1 MKAEEIAKL
10 VSLQRQFFQSGATKS
25 LDFRRD
31 QLSALKKTLL
41 EHEEDIFEALHQDLK
56 RPVTESFFG
65 ETLFVISELD
75 DALRNLSKWAR
86 PQKTA
91 TPLMMHPGQS
101 VIYTEPYGVTLII
114 GPWNYPFQ
122 LILAPL
128 IGAIAAGNCA
138 VLKPSEISEHTS
150 ALVAR
155 MLRGI
160 FEPSYVAVVEGD
172 KNISGSLLE
181 ERFDH
186 IFYTGSTSIGRVVM
200 EAAAK
205 HLTPVT
211 LELGGKSPCIVDRNL
226 HMDSAVRRIVWGKF
240 FNAGQTCVAPDYLLI
255 RKDIRDEVISGLLSS
270 INAFYGENPRE
281 SPDYSRIINSRHI
294 GRLSALLGEGR
305 VLCGGEIEEESLYF
319 APTLIDEV
327 TWESP
332 CMQEE
337 IFGPLLP
344 ILYYDSIEE
353 AIDTVN
359 RGQKPLALYL
369 FTEDEDIQNRVINET
384 SSGGICIND
393 TIVHIGTSHLPFGG
407 VGESGMGAY
416 HGKATFDTFSHKKS
430 VMRRSLTPDPSFRYP
445 PYQRLTKMFKSIM
458 ARLIR

>member
-1 MKAEEIAKL
+1 MISEETGRL
-10 VSLQRQFFQSGATKS
+10 VSVQRRFFQSGATKS

-41 EHEEDIFEALHQDLK
+41 EHEEDIFEALHQDLR

-65 ETLFVISELD
+65 ETLFVINELD
-75 DALRNLSKWAR
+75 DALRNLSRWAR
-86 PQKTA
+86 PQRTA
-91 TPLMMHPGQS
+91 TPLMMYPGQS

-138 VLKPSEISEHTS
+138 ILKPSELSVHTS
-150 ALVAR
+150 ALIKS
-155 MLRGI
+155 MLGGI
-160 FEPSYVAVVEGD
+160 FEPYYVAVVEGEKD
-172 KNISGSLLE
+172 VAGALLQ
-181 ERFDH
+181 ERFDY
-186 IFYTGSTSIGRVVM
+186 IFHTGSTSIGRVVM
-200 EAAAK
+200 EAAAR

-240 FNAGQTCVAPDYLLI
+240 FNAGQTCVAPDYLLV
-255 RKDIRDEVISGLLSS
+255 KKELRDDVISGLLSS
-270 INAFYGENPRE
+270 IKTFYGENPAE

-294 GRLSALLGEGR
+294 NRLSALLGEGKI
-305 VLCGGEIEEESLYF
+305 LCGGQFEEDSLYF

-369 FTEDEDIQNRVINET
+369 FTEDEDIQNRVIRET

-430 VMRRSLTPDPSFRYP
+430 VMRRSLTPDPPFRYP
-445 PYQRLTKMFKSIM
+445 PYQKLTGVFRSIM
-458 ARLIR
+458 ATLIR